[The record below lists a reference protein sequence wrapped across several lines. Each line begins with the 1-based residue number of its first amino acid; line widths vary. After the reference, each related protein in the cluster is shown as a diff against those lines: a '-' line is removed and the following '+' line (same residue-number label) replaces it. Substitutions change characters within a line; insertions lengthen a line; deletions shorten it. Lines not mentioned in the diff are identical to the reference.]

1 MLKIT
6 NFDYVGYE
14 LDYAQ
19 STHILVVQFPF
30 FDSPNRYLLW
40 GDTPDGLSVH
50 LHHTN
55 RKWRGGR
62 QAMMT
67 YQMDIDW

>member
-19 STHILVVQFPF
+19 STHTMGIVILVLFQ
-30 FDSPNRYLLW
+30 SKRYRLW

-50 LHHTN
+50 LHHKI

-62 QAMMT
+62 QAASMT
-67 YQMDIDW
+67 